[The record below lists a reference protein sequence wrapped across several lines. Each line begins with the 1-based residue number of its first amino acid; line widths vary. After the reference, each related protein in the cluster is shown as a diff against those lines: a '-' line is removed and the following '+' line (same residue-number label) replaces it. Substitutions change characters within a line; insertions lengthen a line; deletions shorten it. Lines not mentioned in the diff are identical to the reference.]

1 MTVSSQ
7 SKLNPTIEYLEEDFE
22 PMPEGDKQRQN
33 LSYTTEALK
42 VHFEPQADVYVSG
55 NLFIYYEEGNADK
68 KIAPDTFVVFGS
80 NKADRTSYKLW
91 LENNRVPD
99 FVLEITSKGT
109 VSKDRDNN
117 PLLYRTL
124 GVKEYFQYDPSGE
137 YLKPT
142 SLQGVRLE
150 QGQYVEIASRTLPN
164 GVLSLHSETLGL
176 DLHLYP
182 DKRFRFFDPSTGE
195 VLRSHSESERSRLR
209 AEAIAL
215 QERLDKE
222 RAEAI
227 ARQEHLAK
235 EQAEAIALQE
245 RLDKERAEAIALQER
260 LDKERA
266 EAIALQERL
275 DKERA
280 EAIAAQERQEKL
292 QERQEKEK
300 LAAYLRSLDI
310 DPDQI

>member
-7 SKLNPTIEYLEEDFE
+7 PKLNPTIEYLEEDFE

-42 VHFEPQADVYVSG
+42 VWFELQEDVYVSG
-55 NLFIYYEEGNADK
+55 NLFIYYEESNPDK

-80 NKADRTSYKLW
+80 YKADRTSYKLW

-124 GVKEYFQYDPSGE
+124 GVKEYFQYDPTGE
-137 YLKPT
+137 YLKPN

-150 QGQYVEIASRTLPN
+150 RGNYVEIAARVLPD

-182 DKRFRFFDPSTGE
+182 DRRFRFYDPKSNQM
-195 VLRSHSESERSRLR
+195 LRSHQEAERERSLEQQARLQ
-209 AEAIAL
+209 AE
-215 QERLDKE
+215 QERSLE
-222 RAEAI
+222 QQ
-227 ARQEHLAK
+227 ARL
-235 EQAEAIALQE
+235 QAEAIALQE
-245 RLDKERAEAIALQER
+245 R
-260 LDKERA
+260 
-266 EAIALQERL
+266 
-275 DKERA
+275 
-280 EAIAAQERQEKL
+280 
-292 QERQEKEK
+292 QEKER
-300 LAAYLRSLDI
+300 LMAYLRSI
-310 DPDQI
+310 GVNPDEI

>member
-1 MTVSSQ
+1 MTGSSQ
-7 SKLNPTIEYLEEDFE
+7 LALNSTIEYLEEDFE

-42 VHFEPQADVYVSG
+42 VHFEPQEDIYVSG
-55 NLFIYYEEGNADK
+55 NLFIYYEEGSPDK

-80 NKADRTSYKLW
+80 DKADRTSYKLW

-99 FVLEITSKGT
+99 FILEITSKRT

-117 PLLYRTL
+117 PLYRAL

-137 YLKPT
+137 YLKPN

-150 QGQYVEIASRTLPN
+150 QGQYVDIASRILPN

-195 VLRSHSESERSRLR
+195 VLRSHSELERERSLEQRSRLR

-215 QERLDKE
+215 QERLEKE
-222 RAEAI
+222 RAE
-227 ARQEHLAK
+227 LAK
-235 EQAEAIALQE
+235 QEAEAIAT
-245 RLDKERAEAIALQER
+245 
-260 LDKERA
+260 
-266 EAIALQERL
+266 
-275 DKERA
+275 
-280 EAIAAQERQEKL
+280 

-300 LAAYLRSLDI
+300 LAAYLRSLGI
-310 DPDQI
+310 NPDEI

>member
-7 SKLNPTIEYLEEDFE
+7 PKLNPTIEYLEEDFE

-42 VHFEPQADVYVSG
+42 VHFEPQEDVYVSG
-55 NLFIYYEEGNADK
+55 NLFIYYEEGSPDK

-99 FVLEITSKGT
+99 FVLEITSKET

-117 PLLYRTL
+117 PSLYRTL

-150 QGQYVEIASRTLPN
+150 QGQYVEIASKDLPN
-164 GVLSLHSETLGL
+164 GVLALHSETLGL

-195 VLRSHSESERSRLR
+195 VLRSHSESERERSSEQRARLR

-215 QERLDKE
+215 QECLDKE
-222 RAEAI
+222 RAE
-227 ARQEHLAK
+227 LAK
-235 EQAEAIALQE
+235 QEAEAIAD
-245 RLDKERAEAIALQER
+245 R
-260 LDKERA
+260 
-266 EAIALQERL
+266 
-275 DKERA
+275 
-280 EAIAAQERQEKL
+280 ERQEKL

-300 LAAYLRSLDI
+300 LAAYLRSMGI
-310 DPDQI
+310 NPDEI